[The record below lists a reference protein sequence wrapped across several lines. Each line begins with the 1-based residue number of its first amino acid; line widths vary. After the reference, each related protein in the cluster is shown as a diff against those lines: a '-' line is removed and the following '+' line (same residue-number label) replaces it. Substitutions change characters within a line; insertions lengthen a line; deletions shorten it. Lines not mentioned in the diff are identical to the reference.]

1 MKPSKALKSSL
12 LPDSLIWRPSVATD
26 PALPSTWLVA
36 HSAGT
41 VSGCLRGEAVSHSLS
56 HYRGFLRRRPAG
68 RGPLL
73 RTHCMHPVSSPPAAL
88 HTLGRPCSHSRAG
101 GTAPRGLMCPV
112 PSCLFSRSYI
122 SEICAY
128 LSSPTVHHDLPGTV
142 FSILVSFKMTA
153 SLRIH
158 LSSVLRKRPKP
169 KRPERS
175 GHMLPVIKE
184 KDCQLWILDPAE
196 IPVRNEGKIKKS
208 RDEGKRRS
216 FVVCKCPGREWPK
229 EIF

>member
-73 RTHCMHPVSSPPAAL
+73 RTHCMVGTPSPAHLQLCTPWADHVAI
-88 HTLGRPCSHSRAG
+88 LGLEVPLLEA
-101 GTAPRGLMCPV
+101 LMCPV

-184 KDCQLWILDPAE
+184 KNCQL
-196 IPVRNEGKIKKS
+196 
-208 RDEGKRRS
+208 
-216 FVVCKCPGREWPK
+216 
-229 EIF
+229 

>member
-73 RTHCMHPVSSPPAAL
+73 RTHCMVGTPSPAHLQLCTPWADHVAILGLEVPLLEASCAQSPVAFSHGATFLKSVHTSLHPQCIMIYLA
-88 HTLGRPCSHSRAG
+88 
-101 GTAPRGLMCPV
+101 
-112 PSCLFSRSYI
+112 LFS
-122 SEICAY
+122 
-128 LSSPTVHHDLPGTV
+128 LS
-142 FSILVSFKMTA
+142 
-153 SLRIH
+153 
-158 LSSVLRKRPKP
+158 
-169 KRPERS
+169 
-175 GHMLPVIKE
+175 
-184 KDCQLWILDPAE
+184 
-196 IPVRNEGKIKKS
+196 
-208 RDEGKRRS
+208 
-216 FVVCKCPGREWPK
+216 
-229 EIF
+229 

>member
-101 GTAPRGLMCPV
+101 GTAPRGPHV
-112 PSCLFSRSYI
+112 PSPQLPFLTELHFWNLCIPLFTHSASWFTWH
-122 SEICAY
+122 CFLY
-128 LSSPTVHHDLPGTV
+128 LS
-142 FSILVSFKMTA
+142 
-153 SLRIH
+153 
-158 LSSVLRKRPKP
+158 
-169 KRPERS
+169 
-175 GHMLPVIKE
+175 VI
-184 KDCQLWILDPAE
+184 
-196 IPVRNEGKIKKS
+196 
-208 RDEGKRRS
+208 
-216 FVVCKCPGREWPK
+216 
-229 EIF
+229 